1 MDVDTAII
9 VPMSLMPIVEDDGL
23 TIEQSLVYDFAGI
36 AVQWNFVTTAGVYTC
51 VAITPTTGD
60 DHDISEPLA
69 NVGMYGIEI
78 PAASGDANNDTE
90 GFGWITGI
98 ATGLMAWRGPV
109 IGCRAAAIN
118 NSLVDGATIDVNVT
132 AQANIDFG
140 ATQKASINTEV
151 DNGIITYN
159 LDHLALTATAAAD
172 MTTEVADNTILSR
185 MLANGDTSAFVPSTD
200 GLQAI
205 RDVAPHGST
214 MVGTDSA
221 VLATT
226 IGSAV
231 GADISADI
239 AAIPTTMVGTDSA
252 ALASAWTATRAGYV
266 DELAAANL
274 PTDISNIP
282 TTMRGTDSAAL
293 ASVVGAL
300 ADGAAAGEVTTADTL
315 MQYLKQLINILIGTT
330 GIVAFP
336 AEAAPANGVSLAEV
350 IRAIAID
357 VAGLNGDAMK
367 GTDGAN
373 TTVPDA
379 AGTAA
384 IPGDLMGLANDAITA
399 AKFDESTAFPVVAT
413 DTGAT
418 QIARVGA
425 DGDTLETLSDEIAT
439 AQTDLDTLTD
449 ARGEP
454 AQGAPPASNTTNG
467 KIDQMY
473 KRWRNKQDSDGS
485 TEQYYGDDTSTVDSK
500 RTVSAAAGTVTKA
513 ETVSGP

>member
-1 MDVDTAII
+1 MPYNAGDFIGTETVMIPFNAFSSNDPAASITVTDLANTDVVVFKDASLSQRTSSSGIAVDIDVDT
-9 VPMSLMPIVEDDGL
+9 
-23 TIEQSLVYDFAGI
+23 
-36 AVQWNFVTTAGVYTC
+36 
-51 VAITPTTGD
+51 
-60 DHDISEPLA
+60 H
-69 NVGMYGIEI
+69 VGMH
-78 PAASGDANNDTE
+78 
-90 GFGWITGI
+90 WITLDLSDNDDAGFYVAGSQYI
-98 ATGLMAWRGPV
+98 VGMVGVTADAGTVTAWVGGFT
-109 IGCRAAAIN
+109 IGKAAA
-118 NSLVDGATIDVNVT
+118 VVT
-132 AQANIDFG
+132 AALV
-140 ATQKASINTEV
+140 AH
-151 DNGIITYN
+151 N